1 VSVPASPLIMSFP
14 NPPEMK
20 SSPAPALMRSSP
32 EVGWPLTPME
42 VKIEVITSN
51 PDVPVTVAIYLL
63 MK

>member
-1 VSVPASPLIMSFP
+1 MSFP